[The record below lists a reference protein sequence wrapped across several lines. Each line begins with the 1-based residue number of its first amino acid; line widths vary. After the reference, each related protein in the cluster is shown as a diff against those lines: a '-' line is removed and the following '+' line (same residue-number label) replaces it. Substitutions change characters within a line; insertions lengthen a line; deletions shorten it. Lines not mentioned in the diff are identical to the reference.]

1 MSHAGPLTIWLKRV
15 LWCPSR
21 SYPWSIRACCS
32 LVLPTCAKHSSQH
45 YLHSQYELVYNPVYR
60 LHSEQFDRLC
70 PEQWRL
76 WALFDEIVWAK
87 AWTQT
92 FLLHYCV
99 HRFLCR
105 KPKCPKLTSGNM
117 MKREWQELA
126 LCLLGKNCGWKRAE
140 IVDNHRWWN
149 TAQSWNK
156 K

>member
-1 MSHAGPLTIWLKRV
+1 MQVAQNICFLPMSHAGPLTIWLKRV
-15 LWCPSR
+15 LWCPSK

-70 PEQWRL
+70 PQQCRL

-99 HRFLCR
+99 HRFLCKKTKVRQTYQR
-105 KPKCPKLTSGNM
+105 KHDETRVTGISIVSFG
-117 MKREWQELA
+117 QELRTDEKE
-126 LCLLGKNCGWKRAE
+126 LR
-140 IVDNHRWWN
+140 
-149 TAQSWNK
+149 
-156 K
+156 